1 MIENVLPSRFAPR
14 NDDLLLDARN
24 YPNFYHLQLLIKRNF
39 DISKDYYLLC
49 LHSLTHCCGSCSLD
63 LFKKFNLKTKMCGI
77 VGVVSNKNVVT
88 KIIDGLKKLEYRG
101 YDSAGIAVL
110 ENHRFKT
117 VKEEGK
123 IANLELALKENPTK
137 STIGIGHT
145 RWATHGRPSK
155 QNAHPHAS
163 STVCVVHNGIIENYQ
178 ELKAKLQ
185 KKGVKFLSQTDTEVV
200 PHLIEYH
207 YQKTGDIKKSLSS
220 ALEEIQ
226 GTLALAVIFK
236 DREDVIAFAKKG
248 SPLILG
254 VGENENYIASDY
266 YAVSAHTNKI
276 IILEDGEFGIVTAK
290 SYEIF
295 DSAGKKLKKKVKI
308 MEAENSKISKD
319 GFDHFMLKEI
329 FEQPRVLEETIQAY
343 VNIDNGSTHL
353 PNFPFDLKKIN
364 KITIVACGTSYYAG
378 MCAKYLIEEIADT
391 EVEVDIASE
400 FRYRAHPFRSDN
412 LMVFISQSGETADTI
427 AALKYAKSRGQKIL
441 SIVNA
446 PHSSMAQLSDAVI
459 RTIAGPEIGVASTK
473 AYTAQISVLSLF
485 AIELGFL
492 KGKVDKA
499 EKLKLIAQIVEAGA
513 KMNHFFEEENIK
525 NIKKVARYLVKAQ
538 HMLYIGRGISQVTA
552 FEAALKLRELSYI
565 DAQGI
570 AAGELKHGTIALIDK
585 KMPVIVIAPSNNL
598 FDKILSNAQEVKTRG
613 GKIIF
618 ISDKKGIAYF
628 DKMADKKI
636 EIPQL
641 SGIIQ
646 EALLPV
652 VSTQLLAYYV
662 ALFKGSDVDQP
673 RNLAKSVTV
682 E

>member
-1 MIENVLPSRFAPR
+1 MVATSKN
-14 NDDLLLDARN
+14 
-24 YPNFYHLQLLIKRNF
+24 H
-39 DISKDYYLLC
+39 ISKDYYLLC
-49 LHSLTHCCGSCSLD
+49 VVTSTNSRRSWLPSFFVNRFYLV
-63 LFKKFNLKTKMCGI
+63 MCGI
-77 VGVVSNKNVVT
+77 VGVVSDKNVVS
-88 KIIDGLKKLEYRG
+88 KIVDGLKKLEYRG
-101 YDSAGIAVL
+101 YDSAGVAVL
-110 ENHRFKT
+110 ENGRFKT
-117 VKEEGK
+117 IKEEGK
-123 IANLELALKENPTK
+123 IINLENLLQENPTQ
-137 STIGIGHT
+137 SVIGIGHT

-155 QNAHPHAS
+155 ENAHPHAS

-178 ELKAKLQ
+178 ELKDRLQ
-185 KKGVKFLSQTDTEVV
+185 KNGVKFLSQTDTEVV

-207 YQKTGDIKKSLSS
+207 YQKTADIKKSLSA
-220 ALEEIQ
+220 ALEEIH

-236 DREDVIAFAKKG
+236 GREDVIAFAKKG

-254 VGENENYIASDY
+254 IGKKENYIASDY
-266 YAVSAHTNKI
+266 YALSAYTNKI
-276 IILEDGEFGIVTAK
+276 VILEDGEFGIVGAE

-295 DSAGKKLKKKVKI
+295 DSTGKKIKKKIKT
-308 MEAENSKISKD
+308 MEAENNKVSKE

-343 VNIDNGSTHL
+343 VDVDSKTSNL
-353 PNFPFDLKKIN
+353 PNFPFDLAKVN
-364 KITIVACGTSYYAG
+364 KLTIVACGTSYYAG
-378 MCAKYLIEEIADT
+378 LCAKYLIEEIAGV

-400 FRYRAHPFRSDN
+400 FRYRSHPFRPDN

-441 SIVNA
+441 SIVNV

-473 AYTAQISVLSLF
+473 AYTAQIAVLSLF
-485 AIELGFL
+485 AIELGVIRE
-492 KGKVDKA
+492 KIAKA
-499 EKLKLIAQIVEAGA
+499 EKTALIAQIIEAGA
-513 KMNHFFEEENIK
+513 KMNNLFQESAVK
-525 NIKKVARYLVKAQ
+525 NVKKIARSLAKSR
-538 HMLYIGRGISQVTA
+538 HMLYIGRGISQVTSL
-552 FEAALKLRELSYI
+552 EAALKLRELSYI

-585 KMPVIVIAPSNNL
+585 KMPVVVIAPTNSL
-598 FDKILSNAQEVKTRG
+598 FEKIVSNAEEVNARG

-618 ISDKKGIAYF
+618 ISDKKGLAHF
-628 DKMADKKI
+628 GKMAHKKI
-636 EIPQL
+636 EIPQV

-662 ALFKGSDVDQP
+662 ALFKGNDVDQP